1 MTFIPPGAH
10 LIPTQRWWWLSPSAT
25 KCMLAKS
32 KPSKLSRFYGSSSSN
47 TSTKA
52 GYQGHWLSSIIFIAI
67 TITKKRSA
75 THPSRLPASVGVAA
89 QNCYKAAK
97 GAFTGEQSPQMV
109 LVSRILKWFWPN
121 LSGYKLCVHKDSME
135 NSNWFQRPVCIST
148 SFTSVLKWYQKVVLI
163 SITQDCG
170 GKWSVLGHSDL
181 LYIIYIL
188 IFSWYIY

>member
-1 MTFIPPGAH
+1 MEIVQ
-10 LIPTQRWWWLSPSAT
+10 I
-25 KCMLAKS
+25 
-32 KPSKLSRFYGSSSSN
+32 FYGSSSSN
-47 TSTKA
+47 TSTNA
-52 GYQGHWLSSIIFIAI
+52 GYQGHWLSNIIFIAI

-121 LSGYKLCVHKDSME
+121 LSGYKLCVHFDSME
-135 NSNWFQRPVCIST
+135 NSNSFQHPVCIFT

-170 GKWSVLGHSDL
+170 AKWAVLGHSERRNVFGETDQ
-181 LYIIYIL
+181 L
-188 IFSWYIY
+188 IGEKVGQIGKSYFDKTIFE